1 MLALDDWRES
11 TLRELPTFS
20 SNKKRRAL
28 ADFGWMIKE
37 YKVSLFA
44 QELKTAIPISRK
56 RIDARMA
63 EIQRML

>member
-1 MLALDDWRES
+1 
-11 TLRELPTFS
+11 
-20 SNKKRRAL
+20 
-28 ADFGWMIKE
+28 MIEE

-44 QELKTAIPISRK
+44 RELKTAIPISRK